1 MAVGEFHNCDSSIF
15 ACISRAYIMMI
26 NHPKN
31 SFTSIHDVEIRA
43 EISLHGGREKAD
55 ITTYGHYI
63 AL

>member
-1 MAVGEFHNCDSSIF
+1 
-15 ACISRAYIMMI
+15 MMI